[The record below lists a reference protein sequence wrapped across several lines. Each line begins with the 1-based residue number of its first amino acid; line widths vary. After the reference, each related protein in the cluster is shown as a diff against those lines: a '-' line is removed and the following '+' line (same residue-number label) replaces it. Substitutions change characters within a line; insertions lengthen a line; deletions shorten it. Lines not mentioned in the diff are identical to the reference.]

1 MNPKALQWAPVDI
14 TRMDNATFLS
24 FCNNVDEKCQ
34 ADGAAPMRT
43 TMGQFYT
50 DFHAACVLYDDVFN
64 PARKS
69 LDTEDLKTLDAERD
83 NSLGAYHEAVLGLQR
98 NPNEAKKQAARL
110 LNLNYDT
117 YKPSASQEYMKE
129 TELIQQMTTA
139 IRASQELTAAVTLLG
154 LGDYLDDLE
163 QKNAAFA
170 QLMKSRTAS
179 TEGQTKGAVANARA
193 DLEKKYQLLRQMLNV
208 ASIYEGDTQYRP
220 FLLAVNA
227 VVEHYRQILARKGVT
242 TGGGSSSGTGDASG
256 TGGTGGTTTDPAQ
269 GGTTDPGTTTDP
281 STGGGST
288 DPDPSQGG
296 STDPGTDPGTGGGG
310 SSDDDDDITE
320 E

>member
-1 MNPKALQWAPVDI
+1 MNPKALQWASVDI

-34 ADGAAPMRT
+34 AENAAQMRT

-50 DFHAACVLYDDVFN
+50 DFHAAAVRYDQVFN
-64 PARKS
+64 PARRS
-69 LDTEDLKTLDAERD
+69 LDTEDLKALDDARD
-83 NSLGAYHEAVLGLQR
+83 DSLGAYHEAVLGLQR

-117 YKPSASQEYMKE
+117 YKPERGQEYMKE
-129 TELIQQMTTA
+129 TELVSQMTTS
-139 IRASQELTAAVTLLG
+139 IRGSQELSAAILLLG
-154 LGDYLDDLE
+154 LDDYLDDLE
-163 QKNAAFA
+163 QRNQAFA

-179 TEGQTKGAVANARA
+179 TEGYAKGAVAEARA
-193 DLEKKYQLLRQMLNV
+193 ALEQKYQLLRQMLNV
-208 ASIYEGDTQYRP
+208 AAIYEGDTQYRD

-242 TGGGSSSGTGDASG
+242 TGTSGTTS
-256 TGGTGGTTTDPAQ
+256 

-281 STGGGST
+281 ETPGTGGGGTT
-288 DPDPSQGG
+288 DPGTTTDPDPENPGTGGGGTTPDPSQGG
-296 STDPGTDPGTGGGG
+296 GG
-310 SSDDDDDITE
+310 STNPDPDGGSNSDE
-320 E
+320 